1 MLRILCYTVHYTY
14 DVISWLCTLDLLW
27 RVRKCRDRVWCVN
40 FNAQLKIHLIWHFHY
55 CYPEQIW
62 GAASLFYTLSPPPP
76 PDLNWLMTAL
86 IHILYWVTHIEA
98 KFFAVKS
105 VILKIF
111 ISHFHLFKQI
121 SDLAYFYI
129 NEKFCRTVAPCK
141 IWIDRPWSYSSSP
154 TKNCIFIALKSC
166 AQFWNY

>member
-1 MLRILCYTVHYTY
+1 MYCLQRNAKNFVLHSTLHIWCN
-14 DVISWLCTLDLLW
+14 ISWLCTLDLLW
-27 RVRKCRDRVWCVN
+27 RVRKCRGRVWCVN

-98 KFFAVKS
+98 KFFTVKS

-121 SDLAYFYI
+121 SSLAY
-129 NEKFCRTVAPCK
+129 EKYCNVYLQNC
-141 IWIDRPWSYSSSP
+141 SSM
-154 TKNCIFIALKSC
+154 
-166 AQFWNY
+166 

>member
-1 MLRILCYTVHYTY
+1 MYCLQRNAKNFVLHSTLHIWCNKL
-14 DVISWLCTLDLLW
+14 TLDPHLLW
-27 RVRKCRDRVWCVN
+27 RVRKCRGRVWCVN

-86 IHILYWVTHIEA
+86 IHILYWVTHFEA
-98 KFFAVKS
+98 KIFFS
-105 VILKIF
+105 KICYFKDLYFSFSF
-111 ISHFHLFKQI
+111 IKQI

-129 NEKFCRTVAPCK
+129 NEKFLQCLSAE
-141 IWIDRPWSYSSSP
+141 
-154 TKNCIFIALKSC
+154 L
-166 AQFWNY
+166 